1 MKINHILII
10 SLTVMLAVVFTA
22 STVNAQTKRERL
34 ETKQRTDQIV
44 NTLKKELSLSKEQ
57 VAKVK
62 EVVAE
67 NFKNAENDRENFK
80 GDREARMKSRMER
93 TQAMDKKI
101 ESILTKDQKIKYE
114 QYKKDRMQ
122 RFQQGR
128 SRSNDSNPR

>member
-1 MKINHILII
+1 MKINPVFII
-10 SLTVMLAVVFTA
+10 SLTIILAVIFAA
-22 STVNAQTKRERL
+22 STVNAQTKKERL
-34 ETKQRTDQIV
+34 ESKQRIDQMV

-62 EVVAE
+62 EIVAE
-67 NFKNAENDRENFK
+67 NFKNAENDRENFE

-101 ESILTKDQKIKYE
+101 ESILTKDQKTKYE

>member
-1 MKINHILII
+1 MKINHIFII
-10 SLTVMLAVVFTA
+10 SLTVILAVIFTA

-34 ETKQRTDQIV
+34 ESKQRIDQMV

-62 EVVAE
+62 EIVAE
-67 NFKNAENDRENFK
+67 NFKNTENARESFE

-101 ESILTKDQKIKYE
+101 ESILTKDQKTKYE